1 MKIGDQKVQRTLR
14 KQKVKG
20 LLQDKKVPGTSSGTR
35 ATAAPGRHLMGLP
48 QDSWERAKLMA
59 PTPAKQGS
67 SSTERDLVAWSHR
80 AGNKDEVVNPQRL
93 WVWLGRVE
101 SWVMW
106 GPDPD
111 SPRSGWRG
119 GLCERTGP
127 SVYGVAGLSRR
138 NCSKRKRHSGAV
150 WGSLLQQQLQSPLHP
165 VAWHSPGGV
174 GGMEPISEAPGT
186 VCTLEALQAHIWG
199 IRRMHN
205 LEGPETTG
213 TEESVHHRRPHMPT
227 YSPGIRW
234 DNKTWNC
241 EKTRVGPKEGASQ
254 QLRQWNNFH
263 FATPE
268 KLLQVIVYFCI
279 SILFIILISLI
290 LLVFLYLSS
299 FCLVF
304 FTWLVNLHCLTG
316 FPLFS
321 LS

>member
-127 SVYGVAGLSRR
+127 SLYGVAGLSRR

-150 WGSLLQQQLQSPLHP
+150 WGSLLQQQLQSPLHLAARGSQGCRGHQP
-165 VAWHSPGGV
+165 TSK
-174 GGMEPISEAPGT
+174 APGRVRT
-186 VCTLEALQAHIWG
+186 
-199 IRRMHN
+199 

-316 FPLFS
+316 FLLFS
-321 LS
+321 LSQCIVN